1 MGTDTVV
8 EPIWRERIARYLRG
22 RHGWG
27 DRRILTEDLAED
39 YLRGLDDLP
48 MVRNGHD
55 CNCEYC
61 AEPESEIDRVDPVV
75 QGHLAEALQW
85 VSRAITEMLYLGELT
100 AGDNGMVL
108 LAGDE
113 PEIEVPR
120 ATG

>member
-27 DRRILTEDLAED
+27 DRRILAEDLVED
-39 YLRGLDDLP
+39 YLRDLDDLP
-48 MVRNGHD
+48 MVPSDHQCD
-55 CNCEYC
+55 CEFCV
-61 AEPESEIDRVDPVV
+61 EPEWEVDRDDPVV
-75 QGHLAEALQW
+75 RGLLAEARQW
-85 VSRAITEMLYLGELT
+85 VGRAIKEMLYLGELT

-108 LAGDE
+108 LAGYE